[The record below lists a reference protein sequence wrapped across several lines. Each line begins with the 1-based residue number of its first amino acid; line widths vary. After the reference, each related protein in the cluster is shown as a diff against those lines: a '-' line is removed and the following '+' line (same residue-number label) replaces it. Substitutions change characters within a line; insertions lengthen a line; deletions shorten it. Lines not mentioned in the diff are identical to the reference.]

1 MTISASPPGT
11 GCAVRP
17 AIAVDVPHQAAPR
30 QIDLLIVG
38 VGRAGTT
45 LLANLLTSPPRSLVL
60 IEPGIT
66 RGGVDAPL
74 HEQFNRAGL
83 PLPESAFDASGQP
96 DSLQRFL
103 NILPAM
109 DRFEKWGVKEVNP
122 DGLDALEQ
130 TFRPHRY
137 LLAVRDLRSVAVS
150 GLRKLQ
156 AARRADQTELWLLD
170 RLAAGAQAVLRFAQ
184 TLPADAARTVQY
196 EDLVASEVERN
207 DIARWLDWPMDGDP
221 TRCLDLFGRESEVT
235 KHDGRVTARSL
246 QSNENEWSIDE
257 RVFARSLIDRVPG
270 FQEWFGYAH
279 VRALRAAG

>member
-74 HEQFNRAGL
+74 REQFNRAGL
-83 PLPESAFDASGQP
+83 TLPDDAFDASRQP

-103 NILPAM
+103 RLLPAM
-109 DRFEKWGVKEVNP
+109 ERFEKWGVKEVNP
-122 DGLDALEQ
+122 AGLDALMH
-130 TFRPHRY
+130 TFRPLRH
-137 LLAVRDLRSVAVS
+137 LLAVRDLRFVAVS
-150 GLRKLQ
+150 GLRKLHT
-156 AARRADQTELWLLD
+156 ARRADQNELWLLD
-170 RLAAGAQAVLRFAQ
+170 RLAAGAQTVLRLAHS
-184 TLPADAARTVQY
+184 LPADAARVVRY
-196 EDLVASEVERN
+196 EDLVASDTERQ

-221 TRCLDLFGRESEVT
+221 TRCLDLFGRESEVA
-235 KHDGRVTARSL
+235 KHDGRVTDRSL
-246 QSNENEWSIDE
+246 QSGESDWSIDE

-270 FQEWFGYAH
+270 FQERFGYAH
-279 VRALRAAG
+279 ARALRAAG